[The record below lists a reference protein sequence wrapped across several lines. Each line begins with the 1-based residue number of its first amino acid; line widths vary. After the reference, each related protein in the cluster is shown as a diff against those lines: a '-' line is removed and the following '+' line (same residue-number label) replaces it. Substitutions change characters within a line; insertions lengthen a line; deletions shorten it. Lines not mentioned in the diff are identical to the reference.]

1 MSLFGRAVVAAAH
14 ARSTARALAA
24 RFPRAHQELTL
35 RRLMRIAEKTA
46 FGRAHHFDRIRTPRD
61 LRERLPLQRYS
72 DLKPWFER
80 GLAGEPDVTWP
91 GKLGYYGMTSG
102 TTSGNKYLPIS
113 AELIRNQRIGGFE
126 PLASYLSWTNDSRL
140 LDGRA
145 ILLGGCQS
153 LDQNEHGILIG
164 DNTGIMA
171 AHMPKLVAKNY
182 LPSRP
187 VREMR
192 DWNAK
197 LVAAARE
204 AMREDVRIVAGTPGW
219 FPGLFD
225 QVLLAA
231 RESGR
236 RAETIR
242 DVWPNLRL
250 ITGGG
255 ISYEPYRPLIEARLG
270 RSLPYVDVYNAT
282 EGGIMGVQDRE
293 HDRAMLMLSDAG
305 VYYEFVP
312 LEELEKAAPRRF
324 SLWEVEAGVPY
335 AIVMSTPSGVFG
347 YLLGDC
353 VRFVETFPHRF
364 LFEGRTAGFLNLT
377 GEHVSQGELEQAV
390 AAACSSAKATLAD
403 FTVVGEVAER
413 ESPARHVFY
422 VELVGPDPDLNV
434 LARGI
439 DAGIRRHND
448 DYATHRDAR
457 SGLAAPAI
465 ERVPAGTFHLFMER
479 RGKLGGQ
486 NKVPRVLKLEE
497 RQSLEESARALEPSR
512 RSNGH
517 AP

>member
-1 MSLFGRAVVAAAH
+1 
-14 ARSTARALAA
+14 
-24 RFPRAHQELTL
+24 
-35 RRLMRIAEKTA
+35 
-46 FGRAHHFDRIRTPRD
+46 
-61 LRERLPLQRYS
+61 
-72 DLKPWFER
+72 
-80 GLAGEPDVTWP
+80 
-91 GKLGYYGMTSG
+91 
-102 TTSGNKYLPIS
+102 
-113 AELIRNQRIGGFE
+113 
-126 PLASYLSWTNDSRL
+126 
-140 LDGRA
+140 
-145 ILLGGCQS
+145 
-153 LDQNEHGILIG
+153 
-164 DNTGIMA
+164 
-171 AHMPKLVAKNY
+171 
-182 LPSRP
+182 
-187 VREMR
+187 MR